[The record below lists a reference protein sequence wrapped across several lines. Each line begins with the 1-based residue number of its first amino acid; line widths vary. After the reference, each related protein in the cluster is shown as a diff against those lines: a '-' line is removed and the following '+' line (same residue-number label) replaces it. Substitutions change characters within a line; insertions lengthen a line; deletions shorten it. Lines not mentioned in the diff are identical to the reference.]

1 MVLVPLV
8 LLIVVRVLM
17 LMACGAYGGVLI
29 RYADDCNDVGRMA
42 SPM

>member
-8 LLIVVRVLM
+8 LLIVVRELV
-17 LMACGAYGGVLI
+17 LMACGTCGGVLI
-29 RYADDCNDVGRMA
+29 WYADDGHDVGRMA